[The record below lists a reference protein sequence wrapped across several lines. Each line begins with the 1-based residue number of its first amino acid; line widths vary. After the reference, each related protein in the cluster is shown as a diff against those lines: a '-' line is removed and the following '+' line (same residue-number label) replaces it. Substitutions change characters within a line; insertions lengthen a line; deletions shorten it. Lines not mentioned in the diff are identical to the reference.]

1 MTNRLFSHKRYAAS
15 ILLSS
20 LVALGACGK
29 QDEQAGAQ
37 KGPPPTPVSTIKV
50 VETPTTIFTSLPG
63 RVSAVRDAQ
72 VRARV
77 NGIVQ
82 KIEFEQGRE
91 VKKGQILF
99 RIDPATYKAQAAQA
113 EAALNQAKA
122 TAGSARQLANRYSTL
137 VKSNAVS
144 RQEYDDA
151 RAQANQ
157 ADATIASAKAALD
170 AAKINLSY
178 TDVESPIDGI
188 IGRALVTEGA
198 LVSGTEATVL
208 ANVQQLDPVYVDFTQ
223 STSELYRLRKAL
235 ADGQLTKVDENTAQV
250 QLELE
255 DGSEYPENGKLLFT
269 GVSVEP
275 STGQVTLRATFPN
288 TDKLLLPGMYVN
300 VKLEQGKDEKA
311 LLVPR
316 QAIQR
321 STDGLSTVMVVRDG
335 KVAAQPVT
343 SGGDVKTDTI
353 ITKGLKAGDEVIVEG
368 FQKIRPGAPVKPQ
381 PWKKDKSANGNGQ
394 QTGQAAEQK
403 PASEQSAE
411 KTDNASSQ
419 ESKPEQQ
426 GDKPAQ

>member
-1 MTNRLFSHKRYAAS
+1 MTNRLFLHKRYVATV
-15 ILLSS
+15 LLSC
-20 LVALGACGK
+20 LVALSGCGK
-29 QDEQAGAQ
+29 EDQQAGAQ
-37 KGPPPTPVSTIKV
+37 NGPPPTPVSTVKV
-50 VETPTTIFTSLPG
+50 SETPTTIFTTLPG

-91 VKKGQILF
+91 VKKGQVLF
-99 RIDPATYKAQAAQA
+99 RIDPATYKAQYAQA

-122 TAGSARQLANRYSTL
+122 TAGSARQLANRYATL

-157 ADATIASAKAALD
+157 ADATIASAQAALES
-170 AAKINLSY
+170 ARINLSY

-198 LVSGTEATVL
+198 LVSGTEATEL

-223 STSELYRLRKAL
+223 STSELYRLRKAM
-235 ADGQLTKVDENTAQV
+235 ADGQLTQVDENTALV

-255 DGSEYPENGKLLFT
+255 DGTQYADDGKLLFT

-288 TDKLLLPGMYVN
+288 ADKLLLPGMYVT
-300 VKLEQGKDEKA
+300 VKLEQGRDEKA
-311 LLVPR
+311 LLIPT

-321 STDGLSTVMVVRDG
+321 STDGLSNVMVVRDG
-335 KVAAQPVT
+335 KVAAVT
-343 SGGDVKTDTI
+343 IQTGGEVKTDTI
-353 ITKGLKAGDEVIVEG
+353 VTQGIKAGDEVIVEG

-381 PWKKDKSANGNGQ
+381 PWKKDKAAGNGAQ
-394 QTGQAAEQK
+394 QPEPGAQEQPK
-403 PASEQSAE
+403 EGGDKAP
-411 KTDNASSQ
+411 TQ

>member
-1 MTNRLFSHKRYAAS
+1 MTNRLFLHKRYVATV
-15 ILLSS
+15 LLSC
-20 LVALGACGK
+20 LVALSGCGK
-29 QDEQAGAQ
+29 EDQQAGAQ
-37 KGPPPTPVSTIKV
+37 NGPPPTPVSTVKV
-50 VETPTTIFTSLPG
+50 TETPTTIFTTLPG

-91 VKKGQILF
+91 VKKGQVLF
-99 RIDPATYKAQAAQA
+99 RIDPATYKAEYAQA

-122 TAGSARQLANRYSTL
+122 TAGSARQLANRYSAL

-157 ADATIASAKAALD
+157 ADATIASAQAALE
-170 AAKINLSY
+170 AARINLSY

-198 LVSGTEATVL
+198 LVSGTEATEL
-208 ANVQQLDPVYVDFTQ
+208 AHVQQLDPVYVDFTQ
-223 STSELYRLRKAL
+223 STSELYRLRKAM
-235 ADGQLTKVDENTAQV
+235 ADGQLTKVDENTAVV

-255 DGSEYPENGKLLFT
+255 DGTQYAEDGRLLFT
-269 GVSVEP
+269 GVSVDP

-288 TDKLLLPGMYVN
+288 SDKLLLPGMYVT

-311 LLVPR
+311 LLIPT

-321 STDGLSTVMVVRDG
+321 STDGLSNVMVVREG
-335 KVAAQPVT
+335 KVAAVT
-343 SGGDVKTDTI
+343 IQTGGEVKSDTI
-353 ITKGLKAGDEVIVEG
+353 VTQGLKAGDEVVVEG

-381 PWKKDKSANGNGQ
+381 PWKNAKAAGNNAQQAEPGAQEQPTEAGDKA
-394 QTGQAAEQK
+394 
-403 PASEQSAE
+403 PA
-411 KTDNASSQ
+411 Q

>member
-1 MTNRLFSHKRYAAS
+1 MTNRLFLHKRYVATV
-15 ILLSS
+15 LLSCM
-20 LVALGACGK
+20 VALSGCGK
-29 QDEQAGAQ
+29 EDQQAGAQ
-37 KGPPPTPVSTIKV
+37 GGPPPTPVSTIKLT
-50 VETPTTIFTSLPG
+50 ETPTTIFTTLPG
-63 RVSAVRDAQ
+63 RVNAVRDAQ

-91 VKKGQILF
+91 VKKGQVLF
-99 RIDPATYKAQAAQA
+99 RIDPATYQAQYAQA

-170 AAKINLSY
+170 AARINLSY

-198 LVSGTEATVL
+198 LVSGTEATEL
-208 ANVQQLDPVYVDFTQ
+208 AHVQQLDPVYVDFTQ
-223 STSELYRLRKAL
+223 STAELYRLRKAL
-235 ADGQLTKVDENTAQV
+235 ADGQLTQVDENTALV
-250 QLELE
+250 QIELE
-255 DGSEYPENGKLLFT
+255 DGTQYAQDGKLLFT

-288 TDKLLLPGMYVN
+288 ADKLLLPGMYVN

-311 LLVPR
+311 VLVPT

-321 STDGLSTVMVVRDG
+321 SSDGLSNLMLVRDG
-335 KVAAQPVT
+335 KVASVT
-343 SGGDVKTDTI
+343 IQTGGEVKSDTI
-353 ITKGLKAGDEVIVEG
+353 ITQGVKAGDEVIVEG

-381 PWKKDKSANGNGQ
+381 PWKKKEAAGNSGQ
-394 QTGQAAEQK
+394 QPQPGAGQEPKKEGDSA
-403 PASEQSAE
+403 PA
-411 KTDNASSQ
+411 Q

>member
-1 MTNRLFSHKRYAAS
+1 MTNRLILRKRYIAT
-15 ILLSS
+15 ILLSC
-20 LVALGACGK
+20 LVALGGCGK
-29 QDEQAGAQ
+29 EDQQAGAQ
-37 KGPPPTPVSTIKV
+37 NGPPPTPVSTIKV
-50 VETPTTIFTSLPG
+50 TETPTTIFTSLPG
-63 RVSAVRDAQ
+63 RVNAVRDAQ

-91 VKKGQILF
+91 VKKGQVLF
-99 RIDPATYKAQAAQA
+99 RIDPATYQAQAAQA

-170 AAKINLSY
+170 AARINLSY

-198 LVSGTEATVL
+198 LVSGTEATEM
-208 ANVQQLDPVYVDFTQ
+208 AHVQQLDPVYVDFTQ
-223 STSELYRLRKAL
+223 STAELYRLRKAM
-235 ADGQLTKVDENTAQV
+235 ADGQLTKVDEDTALV

-255 DGSEYPENGKLLFT
+255 DGTEYAENGKLLFT

-275 STGQVTLRATFPN
+275 TTGQVTLRATFPN
-288 TDKLLLPGMYVN
+288 SDKLLLPGMYVN
-300 VKLEQGKDEKA
+300 VKLEQGKDDKA
-311 LLVPR
+311 LLIPK

-321 STDGLSTVMVVRDG
+321 STDGLSNVMVVREG
-335 KVAAQPVT
+335 KVSAIAIET
-343 SGGDVKTDTI
+343 GGDVKNDTI
-353 ITKGLKAGDEVIVEG
+353 VTKGLKAGDEVVVEG

-381 PWKKDKSANGNGQ
+381 PWKRDNAAAKGGQ
-394 QTGQAAEQK
+394 QPDSGAQQPPKQEGDK
-403 PASEQSAE
+403 PAP
-411 KTDNASSQ
+411 D
-419 ESKPEQQ
+419 ESKPESQ

>member
-1 MTNRLFSHKRYAAS
+1 MTNRLFIHKRYVATV
-15 ILLSS
+15 LLSC
-20 LVALGACGK
+20 LVALSGCGK
-29 QDEQAGAQ
+29 EDQQAGAQ
-37 KGPPPTPVSTIKV
+37 SGPPPTPVSTVKV
-50 VETPTTIFTSLPG
+50 TETPTTIFTMLPG

-91 VKKGQILF
+91 VKKGQVLF
-99 RIDPATYKAQAAQA
+99 RIDPATYKAQYAQA

-122 TAGSARQLANRYSTL
+122 TAGSARQLANRYATL

-170 AAKINLSY
+170 AARINLSY

-198 LVSGTEATVL
+198 LVSGTEATEL
-208 ANVQQLDPVYVDFTQ
+208 AHVQQMDPVYVDFTQ
-223 STSELYRLRKAL
+223 STAELYRLRKAL
-235 ADGQLTKVDENTAQV
+235 ADGQLTKVDENTALV
-250 QLELE
+250 QIELE
-255 DGSEYPENGKLLFT
+255 DGTQYAQDGKLLFT

-288 TDKLLLPGMYVN
+288 ADKLLLPGMYVN

-311 LLVPR
+311 LLVPT

-321 STDGLSTVMVVRDG
+321 SSDGLSNLMLVRDG
-335 KVAAQPVT
+335 KVASVT
-343 SGGDVKTDTI
+343 IQTGGEVNSDTI
-353 ITKGLKAGDEVIVEG
+353 ITQGVKAGDEVIVEG

-381 PWKKDKSANGNGQ
+381 PWKKKDAAGNSGQ
-394 QTGQAAEQK
+394 QPQPGAGQQPKKEGDSA
-403 PASEQSAE
+403 PA
-411 KTDNASSQ
+411 Q

>member
-1 MTNRLFSHKRYAAS
+1 MTNRLFLHKRYAAT
-15 ILLSS
+15 ILLSC
-20 LVALGACGK
+20 LVALGACSK
-29 QDEQAGAQ
+29 EDQQAGAQ
-37 KGPPPTPVSTIKV
+37 QGPPPTPVSTVKV
-50 VETPTTIFTSLPG
+50 AETPTTIFTTLPG
-63 RVSAVRDAQ
+63 RVNAVRDAQ

-91 VKKGQILF
+91 VKKGQVLF
-99 RIDPATYKAQAAQA
+99 RIDPATYKAQYAQA

-170 AAKINLSY
+170 AARINLSY

-198 LVSGTEATVL
+198 LVSGTEATEM

-223 STSELYRLRKAL
+223 STAELYRLRKAL
-235 ADGQLTKVDENTAQV
+235 ADGQLTKVDEDTALV

-288 TDKLLLPGMYVN
+288 PDKLLLPGMYVT
-300 VKLEQGKDEKA
+300 VKMEQGKDEKA
-311 LLVPR
+311 LLIPT

-321 STDGLSTVMVVRDG
+321 STDGLSTVMVVREG
-335 KVAAQPVT
+335 KVSAVT
-343 SGGDVKTDTI
+343 VQTGGEVKNDTI

-381 PWKKDKSANGNGQ
+381 PWKKAKTADSNAQ
-394 QTGQAAEQK
+394 QSDPAAEQK
-403 PASEQSAE
+403 SEEQGDEAS
-411 KTDNASSQ
+411 TQ

>member
-1 MTNRLFSHKRYAAS
+1 MSNRLFLHKRYVATV
-15 ILLSS
+15 LLSC
-20 LVALGACGK
+20 LVALSGCGK
-29 QDEQAGAQ
+29 EDEQAGAQ
-37 KGPPPTPVSTIKV
+37 GGPPPTPVSTVKV
-50 VETPTTIFTSLPG
+50 TETPTTIFTTLPG

-91 VKKGQILF
+91 VKKGQVLF
-99 RIDPATYKAQAAQA
+99 RIDPATYKAQYAQA

-122 TAGSARQLANRYSTL
+122 TAGSARQLANRYATL

-157 ADATIASAKAALD
+157 ADATIASAQAALES
-170 AAKINLSY
+170 ARINLSY

-198 LVSGTEATVL
+198 LVSGTEATEL

-223 STSELYRLRKAL
+223 STSELYRLRKAM
-235 ADGQLTKVDENTAQV
+235 AEGQLTQVDENTARV

-255 DGSEYPENGKLLFT
+255 DGTQYAEDGKLLFT

-288 TDKLLLPGMYVN
+288 SDKLLLPGMYVT

-311 LLVPR
+311 LLIPT

-321 STDGLSTVMVVRDG
+321 STDGLSNVMLVRDG
-335 KVAAQPVT
+335 KVATVT
-343 SGGDVKTDTI
+343 IQTGGEVKTDTI
-353 ITKGLKAGDEVIVEG
+353 VTQGVKAGDEVIVEG

-381 PWKKDKSANGNGQ
+381 PWKKDKAAGNDGQ
-394 QTGQAAEQK
+394 QPESGAQEEPK
-403 PASEQSAE
+403 EGG
-411 KTDNASSQ
+411 DNAPTQ

>member
-1 MTNRLFSHKRYAAS
+1 MTNRLFLHKRYVATV
-15 ILLSS
+15 LLSC
-20 LVALGACGK
+20 LVALSGCGK
-29 QDEQAGAQ
+29 EDQQAGAQ
-37 KGPPPTPVSTIKV
+37 GGPPPTPVSTIKLA
-50 VETPTTIFTSLPG
+50 ETPTTIFTTLPG

-91 VKKGQILF
+91 VKKGQVLF
-99 RIDPATYKAQAAQA
+99 RIDPATYQAQYAQA

-170 AAKINLSY
+170 AARINLSY

-198 LVSGTEATVL
+198 LVSGTEATEL
-208 ANVQQLDPVYVDFTQ
+208 AHVQQMDPVYVDFTQ
-223 STSELYRLRKAL
+223 STAELYRLRKAM
-235 ADGQLTKVDENTAQV
+235 ADGQLTKVDENTAVV

-255 DGSEYPENGKLLFT
+255 DGTQYPENGQLLFT

-288 TDKLLLPGMYVN
+288 SDKLLLPGMYVT
-300 VKLEQGKDEKA
+300 VKLEQGKDDKA
-311 LLVPR
+311 LLVPT

-321 STDGLSTVMVVRDG
+321 STDGLSNVMLVRDG
-335 KVAAQPVT
+335 KVAAVT
-343 SGGDVKTDTI
+343 IQTGGEVRTDSI
-353 ITKGLKAGDEVIVEG
+353 VTKGLKAGDEVIVEG

-381 PWKKDKSANGNGQ
+381 PWKKGKAAGDKGQ
-394 QTGQAAEQK
+394 QPESGAQEPPKEGAD
-403 PASEQSAE
+403 
-411 KTDNASSQ
+411 KTPTQ

>member
-1 MTNRLFSHKRYAAS
+1 MTNRLFLHKRYVATV
-15 ILLSS
+15 LLSC
-20 LVALGACGK
+20 LVALSGCGK
-29 QDEQAGAQ
+29 EDQQAGAQ
-37 KGPPPTPVSTIKV
+37 GGPPPTPVSTIKLT
-50 VETPTTIFTSLPG
+50 ETPTTIFTTLPG
-63 RVSAVRDAQ
+63 RVNAVRDAQ

-91 VKKGQILF
+91 VKKGQVLF
-99 RIDPATYKAQAAQA
+99 RIDPATYQAQYAQA

-170 AAKINLSY
+170 AARINLSY

-198 LVSGTEATVL
+198 LVSGTEATEL
-208 ANVQQLDPVYVDFTQ
+208 AHVQQMDPVYVDFTQ
-223 STSELYRLRKAL
+223 STAELYRLRKAM
-235 ADGQLTKVDENTAQV
+235 ADGQLTKVDENTAVV

-255 DGSEYPENGKLLFT
+255 DGTQYPENGQLLFT

-275 STGQVTLRATFPN
+275 TTGQVTLRATFPN
-288 TDKLLLPGMYVN
+288 SDKLLLPGMYVT
-300 VKLEQGKDEKA
+300 VKLEQGKDDKA
-311 LLVPR
+311 LLIPT

-321 STDGLSTVMVVRDG
+321 STDGLNNAMVVRDG
-335 KVAAQPVT
+335 KVSVVT
-343 SGGDVKTDTI
+343 IQTGGEVKTDTI
-353 ITKGLKAGDEVIVEG
+353 VTQGLKAGDEVIVEG

-381 PWKKDKSANGNGQ
+381 PWKKDKAAGDKSQ
-394 QTGQAAEQK
+394 QPESGTQEPPKQGADK
-403 PASEQSAE
+403 TPA
-411 KTDNASSQ
+411 Q

>member
-1 MTNRLFSHKRYAAS
+1 MTNRLFLHKRYVATV
-15 ILLSS
+15 LLSC
-20 LVALGACGK
+20 LVALSGCGK
-29 QDEQAGAQ
+29 EDQQAGAQ
-37 KGPPPTPVSTIKV
+37 GGPPPTPVSTIKLA
-50 VETPTTIFTSLPG
+50 ETPTTIFTTLPG

-91 VKKGQILF
+91 VKKGQVLF
-99 RIDPATYKAQAAQA
+99 RIDPATYQAQYAQA

-170 AAKINLSY
+170 AARINLSY

-198 LVSGTEATVL
+198 LVSGTEATEL
-208 ANVQQLDPVYVDFTQ
+208 AHVQQMDPVYVDFTQ
-223 STSELYRLRKAL
+223 STAELYRLRKAM
-235 ADGQLTKVDENTAQV
+235 ADGQLTKVDENTAVV

-255 DGSEYPENGKLLFT
+255 DGTQYPENGQLLFT

-275 STGQVTLRATFPN
+275 TTGQVTLRATFPN
-288 TDKLLLPGMYVN
+288 SDKLLLPGMYVT
-300 VKLEQGKDEKA
+300 VKLEQGKDDKA
-311 LLVPR
+311 LLIPT

-321 STDGLSTVMVVRDG
+321 STDGLNNAMVVRDG
-335 KVAAQPVT
+335 KVSVVT
-343 SGGDVKTDTI
+343 IQTGGEVKTDTI
-353 ITKGLKAGDEVIVEG
+353 VTQGLKAGDEVIVEG

-381 PWKKDKSANGNGQ
+381 PWKKDKAAGDKSQ
-394 QTGQAAEQK
+394 QPESGTQEPPKQGADK
-403 PASEQSAE
+403 PPA
-411 KTDNASSQ
+411 Q

>member
-1 MTNRLFSHKRYAAS
+1 MTNRLFLHKRYVATV
-15 ILLSS
+15 LLSC
-20 LVALGACGK
+20 LVALSGCGK
-29 QDEQAGAQ
+29 EDQQAGAQ
-37 KGPPPTPVSTIKV
+37 SGPPPTPVSTVKLT
-50 VETPTTIFTSLPG
+50 ETPTTIFTTLPG

-91 VKKGQILF
+91 VKKGQVLF
-99 RIDPATYKAQAAQA
+99 RIDPAPYQAQYAQA

-122 TAGSARQLANRYSTL
+122 TAGSARQLANRYATL

-170 AAKINLSY
+170 AARINLSY

-188 IGRALVTEGA
+188 VGRALVTEGA
-198 LVSGTEATVL
+198 LVSGTEATEL
-208 ANVQQLDPVYVDFTQ
+208 AHVQQMDPVYVDFTQ
-223 STSELYRLRKAL
+223 STAELYRLRKAM
-235 ADGQLTKVDENTAQV
+235 ADGQLTKVDENTAVV

-255 DGSEYPENGKLLFT
+255 DGTQYPENGQLLFT

-275 STGQVTLRATFPN
+275 TTGQVTLRATFPN
-288 TDKLLLPGMYVN
+288 SDKLLLPGMYVT
-300 VKLEQGKDEKA
+300 VKLEQGKDDKA
-311 LLVPR
+311 LLIPT

-321 STDGLSTVMVVRDG
+321 STDGLNNAMVVREG
-335 KVAAQPVT
+335 KVSVVT
-343 SGGDVKTDTI
+343 IQTGGEVKTDTI
-353 ITKGLKAGDEVIVEG
+353 VTQGLKAGDEVIVEG

-381 PWKKDKSANGNGQ
+381 PWKKDKTAGDKGQ
-394 QTGQAAEQK
+394 QPETGAQEPPK
-403 PASEQSAE
+403 EGTD
-411 KTDNASSQ
+411 KTPTQ